1 MVAVVAGFIANEEGR
16 AALAAAISEAKS
28 RQRRLIVIVH
38 SPRGHD
44 DQLGAAVE
52 EARSLTSGSGL
63 SVEVRPNESED
74 LAEEVL
80 RIVAEVDP
88 VLIVI
93 GLRRRSVTGKLI
105 LGSNA
110 QRILL
115 DSPTPVLAIKS
126 HS

>member
-1 MVAVVAGFIANEEGR
+1 MAVIAGFIANEEGR
-16 AALAAAISEAKS
+16 AALAAAIDEAQ
-28 RQRRLIVIVH
+28 RRRRRLIVIVH
-38 SPRGHD
+38 TPRGERE
-44 DQLGAAVE
+44 GVEAAVG
-52 EARSLTSGSGL
+52 EARELTASCDL
-63 SVEVRPNESED
+63 DVEVRANTADD
-74 LAEEVL
+74 LAEEIL
-80 RIVAEVDP
+80 RVVAEVDP

-126 HS
+126 FN

>member
-1 MVAVVAGFIANEEGR
+1 VAVVAGFIANEEGR
-16 AALAAAISEAKS
+16 AALSAAIEEARNRGQS
-28 RQRRLIVIVH
+28 LVVIVH
-38 SPRGHD
+38 APRGERD
-44 DQLGAAVE
+44 RLGAAVE
-52 EARSLTSGSGL
+52 EARELTAECGL
-63 SVEVRPNESED
+63 EVDVRPNDAED
-74 LAEEVL
+74 LAEEIL
-80 RIVAEVDP
+80 RVVEEVNP

-126 HS
+126 FN

>member
-1 MVAVVAGFIANEEGR
+1 MAVVAGFIANEEGR
-16 AALAAAISEAKS
+16 AALTAAIDEAK
-28 RQRRLIVIVH
+28 RRGRRLVVIAH
-38 SPRGHD
+38 APRGERESLD
-44 DQLGAAVE
+44 AAVA
-52 EARSLTSGSGL
+52 EAQQRTAESGL
-63 SVEVRPNESED
+63 DVEVRANDAED
-74 LAEEVL
+74 LAEEIL
-80 RIVAEVDP
+80 RVVAEVDP

-126 HS
+126 FS

>member
-1 MVAVVAGFIANEEGR
+1 MAVVAGFIANEEGR
-16 AALAAAISEAKS
+16 AALSAAIEEARNR
-28 RQRRLIVIVH
+28 RQRLVVIVH
-38 SPRGHD
+38 APRGEQD
-44 DQLGAAVE
+44 RLGEAVA
-52 EARSLTSGSGL
+52 EARELTAECGL
-63 SVEVRPNESED
+63 EVEVRPNDAED
-74 LAEEVL
+74 LAEEIL
-80 RIVAEVDP
+80 RVVEEVDP

-126 HS
+126 FN

>member
-1 MVAVVAGFIANEEGR
+1 MAVVAGFIANEEGR
-16 AALAAAISEAKS
+16 AALAAAIDEAKS
-28 RQRRLIVIVH
+28 RKRRLIVVVH
-38 SPRGHD
+38 APRGERD
-44 DQLGAAVE
+44 NLDAAVD
-52 EARSLTSGSGL
+52 EAHSLTAGSGL
-63 SVEVRPNESED
+63 SVEVRRNEAED

-80 RIVAEVDP
+80 RVVNEVDP
-88 VLIVI
+88 ALIVI

-126 HS
+126 FS

>member
-1 MVAVVAGFIANEEGR
+1 MAVIAGFIANEEGR
-16 AALAAAISEAKS
+16 AALAAAIDEAQRR
-28 RQRRLIVIVH
+28 RQRLIVIVH
-38 SPRGHD
+38 TPRGERD
-44 DQLGAAVE
+44 GVEAAVA
-52 EARSLTSGSGL
+52 EARELTASCDL
-63 SVEVRPNESED
+63 DVEVRANMAED
-74 LAEEVL
+74 LAEEIL
-80 RIVAEVDP
+80 RVVAEVDP

-126 HS
+126 FN

>member
-1 MVAVVAGFIANEEGR
+1 MAVIAGFGPNEEGR
-16 AALAAAISEAKS
+16 AALAAAMEEAK
-28 RQRRLIVIVH
+28 RRERRLIVIVH
-38 SPRGHD
+38 SPRGEPE
-44 DQLGAAVE
+44 QLDAAVQ
-52 EARSLTSGSGL
+52 EARSITSSSGL
-63 SVEVRPNESED
+63 DVEVRANEAED

-80 RIVAEVDP
+80 RVVSEVNP
-88 VLIVI
+88 ELIVI

-126 HS
+126 FS